1 MPDNRKN
8 ERLSLITFAE
18 SEVFAAEIL
27 ESNNISKDD
36 LIPQSFFLVH
46 NINNDKVVGYLIDI
60 SAGGLLLI
68 AYEPFENNVSYS
80 FRMDFTPVLD
90 HEHQIEFDVRC
101 AWAINNDDIEC
112 NITGFE
118 FTKISKDDIE
128 IINSVIN
135 RYTAVKPS

>member
-1 MPDNRKN
+1 MTDNRKN

-27 ESNNISKDD
+27 ESNNIRKDD
-36 LIPQSFFLVH
+36 LIPQSFFMVH
-46 NINNDKVVGYLIDI
+46 DRTDDRVVGYLIDI
-60 SAGGLLLI
+60 SVGGLLVI
-68 AYEPFENNVSYS
+68 AYEPFEHNTSYS

-90 HEHQIEFDVRC
+90 YERRIEFDVRC
-101 AWAINNDDIEC
+101 AWAINKNDIEC

-128 IINSVIN
+128 IINRVIN
-135 RYTAVKPS
+135 RYTAVKPL